1 MQQFVRSLAIGG
13 AAAACAATLVL
24 PTGAP
29 TPTELLAQALYM
41 RGTKIGNDSDV
52 SDDTYVAMANG
63 FITNSACANGGD
75 CILIADVSGDKV
87 DYPAE
92 FWPLTGAIDG
102 PTYGESVQ
110 TGLANLDEAT
120 EDDVEGGYQIF
131 GYSQSAVI
139 ISLYMREHPDAAN
152 TYILLSNPMRPNGG
166 ILQRFAFI
174 GNIPILDIPMSGA
187 TPTEGEFTAYD
198 ITRQYDGWADFP
210 TNPLNVLATVNA
222 IMGIY
227 YLHGQYLQ
235 VDPADLQD
243 PSTDVDVYNQT
254 TYYTLDT
261 PILPLLLPL
270 QQAGVPDAVLAGLDA
285 PLRVLVEAGYDR
297 GTSPGQPTGINIF
310 YGPDPITL
318 GANVLAAIPV
328 GIDDGIEQTNGTRPL
343 GTSEAG
349 MYGVGGEDEPQTSML
364 QSTFAEN
371 VPQSVTGDEP
381 EVTDEDEESGAHAL
395 NRARFPDRIPATDL
409 VRDNTPS
416 NDSASTPR
424 RLSDRPVSRFVN
436 RLLGNNGDQSGADN
450 DDLSSAS
457 GTNSNDNNTNDSA
470 PSDS

>member
-1 MQQFVRSLAIGG
+1 
-13 AAAACAATLVL
+13 
-24 PTGAP
+24 
-29 TPTELLAQALYM
+29 M
-41 RGTKIGNDSDV
+41 RGTKIGNDSEV
-52 SDDTYVAMANG
+52 SDEDYAEMAQG
-63 FITNSACANGGD
+63 FIDYSACGSDPDNCAYQID
-75 CILIADVSGDKV
+75 YEHDKV

-110 TGLANLDEAT
+110 TGLTNLESEA
-120 EDDVEGGYQIF
+120 EPGALLF
-131 GYSQSAVI
+131 GYSQSAVV
-139 ISLYMREHPDAAN
+139 ISLYMREHYDDATPR
-152 TYILLSNPMRPNGG
+152 TYVLLSNPMRPNGG

-187 TPTEGEFTAYD
+187 APTAGNFTAYD

-227 YLHGQYLQ
+227 YLHGQYAG
-235 VDPADLQD
+235 VDPAVLQD

-270 QQAGVPDAVLAGLDA
+270 QQAGVPDAVLAVLDA

-297 GTSPGQPTGINIF
+297 GTSPGEATGINIF

-343 GTSEAG
+343 GTDEAG
-349 MYGVGGEDEPQTSML
+349 MYGVGGDDAPQTSMV
-364 QSTFAEN
+364 QSTFVEN
-371 VPQSVTGDEP
+371 APQSVAVDEP
-381 EVTDEDEESGAHAL
+381 EVADEDEQAGDEDEESGAHAL

-409 VRDNTPS
+409 LRGNTPS

-436 RLLGNNGDQSGADN
+436 RLLGNDDDQSGADN
-450 DDLSSAS
+450 DDSSS
-457 GTNSNDNNTNDSA
+457 PSETNPNDST